1 MSIIKDKLRI
11 LIRNHNQKN
20 KLDYDIVK
28 YAKYFADSA
37 DSYKASTYYE
47 REILVLSHTIE
58 KGLSHKALKPRFGEN
73 SVKQLSHS
81 ISEYLKN
88 DEVDKFVVSLGINA
102 LNEYIRVHSEAGI
115 DISDYNIVIPD
126 VPTEIVDAG
135 ANEVQIGD
143 FFSKNKDDFD
153 IFSKSRHSMRLYDS
167 SGLQIE
173 RDVLEKCIRSSMNAP
188 SACNRQAVRILVVDN
203 KKIIKKISEIQ
214 KGATGFGENSSALI
228 LVLSDIRYYVTA
240 ERRLPMFD
248 CGLFSMNLLY
258 NFHYNGLG
266 ACILNGSFTEE
277 QEKDLMNIID
287 IPDYEMLAC
296 VIAVSKIN
304 HNETIRIAKSARRN
318 AKDIYRFIEG

>member
-1 MSIIKDKLRI
+1 MIQFVPCRNIHEIRIFLGPEQTHAVRRAGIARRECQENPVFTFQKCGAFIDPEAMPLPGIARCRQEHLRCLQCQRI
-11 LIRNHNQKN
+11 LH
-20 KLDYDIVK
+20 
-28 YAKYFADSA
+28 
-37 DSYKASTYYE
+37 
-47 REILVLSHTIE
+47 
-58 KGLSHKALKPRFGEN
+58 
-73 SVKQLSHS
+73 
-81 ISEYLKN
+81 
-88 DEVDKFVVSLGINA
+88 
-102 LNEYIRVHSEAGI
+102 AG
-115 DISDYNIVIPD
+115 NI
-126 VPTEIVDAG
+126 
-135 ANEVQIGD
+135 QIGD